1 MAAHPCKAQSEAM
14 SNTTHVIFGTGQIGN
29 RIAQRLIARG
39 HRVRMVSR
47 SAKAP
52 AGVEACAG
60 DARDVAF
67 AREAARG
74 AAVVYDTL
82 NPLYQDWK
90 RDLIPLGAGPLGA
103 AIANR
108 AKLVAL
114 DCLYMYGAPAGPMTE
129 DSPVEPCSR
138 KGALR
143 AELAALR
150 LDAMARG
157 DVRVAIA
164 RASDFFGPDL
174 PSSWFGHRFFARA
187 FAGKTTEC
195 LGDPDQLHSYTYA
208 DDVAAAL
215 VELGA
220 ADDAVGV
227 WHVPTLPAMTTRDLA
242 ERVGRALDLRIAVR
256 RMPRMMLRAIGL
268 VMPFMRELPEMAYQW
283 EMPFVI
289 DDARFRARFG
299 TAPTPLAEQIAT
311 TVAWARRTYGAT
323 SRQKAA
329 SSATSPSTLA

>member
-1 MAAHPCKAQSEAM
+1 MNNS
-14 SNTTHVIFGTGQIGN
+14 THVIFGTGQIGN
-29 RIAQRLIARG
+29 RIAQRLVARG

-52 AGVEACAG
+52 AGVEAIAG

-67 AREAARG
+67 ASEAAHG

-90 RDLIPLGAGPLGA
+90 RDLLPLGEGPLRA

-114 DCLYMYGAPAGPMTE
+114 DCLYMYGAPASAMRE
-129 DSPVEPCSR
+129 DSAVEPCSR

-157 DVRVAIA
+157 DVQVAIA

-174 PSSWFGHRFFARA
+174 PNSWFGHRFFARA
-187 FAGKTTEC
+187 FAHKTTEC

-208 DDVAAAL
+208 DDVATAL
-215 VELGA
+215 VELGTA
-220 ADDAVGV
+220 ADATGV
-227 WHVPTLPAMTTRDLA
+227 WHVPTLPAMTTRSLVDQI
-242 ERVGRALDLRIAVR
+242 GRALDMPIAVK
-256 RMPRMMLRAIGL
+256 RMPRLMLRALGL

-283 EMPFVI
+283 EMPFVL
-289 DDARFRARFG
+289 DDAKFRARFG
-299 TAPTPLAEQIAT
+299 TTPTPLADQIAT
-311 TVAWARRTYGAT
+311 TLAWARQTYARPAGVPLGA
-323 SRQKAA
+323 
-329 SSATSPSTLA
+329 SAR